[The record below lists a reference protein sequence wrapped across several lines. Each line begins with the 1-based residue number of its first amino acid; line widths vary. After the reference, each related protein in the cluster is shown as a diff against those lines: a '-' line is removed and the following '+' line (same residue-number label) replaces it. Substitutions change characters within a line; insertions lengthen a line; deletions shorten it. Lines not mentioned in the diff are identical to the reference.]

1 VTTTTA
7 PAEAGQYLTF
17 ELAGEEYALDIL
29 QVREILR
36 FEEITRVPTAPAHV
50 RGVLNLRGRVVPV
63 VDLAVRFGL
72 PPTAGGR
79 RTCIVIV
86 DVAPAGEPLVMGI
99 MADAVSQ
106 VIDLLPGDVEPPPS
120 FGTRVRIEY
129 LRGMARSGARFTLLL
144 DLDRLLATE
153 EAAAVAEAAA
163 SVAVPPAAATQDVG
177 DAAASIEEDGAA
189 GDAIAGHPSADAPF
203 PVDASRED
211 APASV
216 AGEWSGDASTGDAGG
231 NADAEPAA

>member
-1 VTTTTA
+1 MTTTMA
-7 PAEAGQYLTF
+7 PVEGGQYLTF

-72 PPTAGGR
+72 PETVGGR

-86 DVAPAGEPLVMGI
+86 DVAPGGEPLVMGI

-106 VIDLLPGDVEPPPS
+106 VIDLNPGDVEPPPS

-153 EAAAVAEAAA
+153 EAAAVAEAADTL
-163 SVAVPPAAATQDVG
+163 AVPAAQASPDVEAAPA
-177 DAAASIEEDGAA
+177 DGGTA
-189 GDAIAGHPSADAPF
+189 GDAG
-203 PVDASRED
+203 
-211 APASV
+211 APASAV
-216 AGEWSGDASTGDAGG
+216 SSTETGGEAGA
-231 NADAEPAA
+231 